1 MCYIILGKHYK
12 AHPNIYM
19 RANRLKIDRTNQV
32 GRRKYERMF
41 EFPQCPAAELEL
53 IQKERMPSAVSFLV
67 AKVYSKLKE
76 KENSKCIYHK

>member
-1 MCYIILGKHYK
+1 LEDIIKQI
-12 AHPNIYM
+12 PIYLPCT
-19 RANRLKIDRTNQV
+19 REKIDHTNQV

-67 AKVYSKLKE
+67 AKVYSKLKD
-76 KENSKCIYHK
+76 KENS